1 VTAAETWRDAYLAKS
16 PAARRAM
23 ELRRRRALLALRQQ
37 GLSFHAIA
45 ERVGLS
51 PTRVRELVQ
60 RAERDQALH
69 QAAPAAPR
77 SSLAGTATRR
87 RP

>member
-1 VTAAETWRDAYLAKS
+1 
-16 PAARRAM
+16 
-23 ELRRRRALLALRQQ
+23 
-37 GLSFHAIA
+37 
-45 ERVGLS
+45 VGLS

-69 QAAPAAPR
+69 QAAPAAPH
-77 SSLAGTATRR
+77 SSPAGPATRR